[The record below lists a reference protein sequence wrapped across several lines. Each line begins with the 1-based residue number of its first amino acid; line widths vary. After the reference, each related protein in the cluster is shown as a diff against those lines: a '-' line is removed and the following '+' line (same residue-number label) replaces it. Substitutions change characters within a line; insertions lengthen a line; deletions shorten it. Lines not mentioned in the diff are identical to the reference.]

1 MTPAPLVHQ
10 EAVMGTVVTFAVHT
24 SAPRLA
30 VEAALGEAV
39 DWLHWV
45 DDTFSTY
52 KEASEVNRFDRGE
65 LSAGECSPALGHVI
79 ALCHRLARET
89 GGFFD
94 AWAGGHFDPSGVVK
108 GWSIDRASDIL
119 VDRDLPDHMVD
130 AGGDLRFRGSPL
142 GGGPWT
148 AAVRHPLDKEAYAA
162 VLALPGGAVATSGTY
177 ERGLHVIDPFSG
189 LPANGLAS
197 VTVVGPD
204 LTTTDAYATAALAMG
219 SQAPAWLAGLT
230 GYESQVIT
238 PDGRG
243 WWTEGFARLQVMTS
257 GSPAA

>member
-1 MTPAPLVHQ
+1 
-10 EAVMGTVVTFAVHT
+10 MGTVVTFAMHT
-24 SAPRLA
+24 PAPRLA

-39 DWLHWV
+39 DWLHFV

-65 LSAGECSPALGHVI
+65 LAASDCSPALGHII

-94 AWAGGHFDPSGVVK
+94 AWAAGHFDPSGVVK

-119 VDRDLPDHMVD
+119 VDRGLSDHMVD

-148 AAVRHPLDKEAYAA
+148 AAVRHPLDTDAYSA
-162 VLALPGGAVATSGTY
+162 VVALAEGAVATSGIY

-189 LPANGLAS
+189 GPASGFAS

-219 SQAPAWLAGLT
+219 AGAPAWLAGLA
-230 GYESQVIT
+230 GYEAQVVT
-238 PDGRG
+238 PEGRG
-243 WWTEGFARLQVMTS
+243 WWTDGFARLQVSVS